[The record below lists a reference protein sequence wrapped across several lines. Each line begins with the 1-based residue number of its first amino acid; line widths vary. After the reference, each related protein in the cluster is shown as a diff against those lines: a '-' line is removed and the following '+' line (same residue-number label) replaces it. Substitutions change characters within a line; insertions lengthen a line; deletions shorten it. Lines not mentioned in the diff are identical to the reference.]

1 MHSTY
6 SDGILSPEE
15 IVKVAKQFQ
24 LSKIGIC
31 DHGFSKKLPASKQ
44 ISDRLEQYLLHL
56 NDLKSSCEIE
66 LLVGIEIDVSK
77 YFGVDPIKLPFNTLN
92 QFDYILFEYINTE
105 FEYWGKVGSRDIT
118 EIINI
123 RNQLTIPIGLAHNDL
138 QQNFLGKES
147 QITELLANEDIF
159 LELNQSEKRQMQQIG
174 RNSREGKDYYCHF
187 SSKLLKLLKEF
198 TVKVI
203 IGTDSHS
210 GSSIN
215 RISDVMDFIKS
226 HQLCL
231 HELAL

>member
-1 MHSTY
+1 
-6 SDGILSPEE
+6 
-15 IVKVAKQFQ
+15 K
-24 LSKIGIC
+24 
-31 DHGFSKKLPASKQ
+31 
-44 ISDRLEQYLLHL
+44 QYLHHL

-77 YFGVDPIKLPFNTLN
+77 YFGIDPIKLPFNTLN

-105 FEYWGKVGSRDIT
+105 YEYWGKMGSRDIT

-138 QQNFLGKES
+138 QRNFLGKEN
-147 QITELLANEDIF
+147 QIMELLANKDIF
-159 LELNQSEKRQMQQIG
+159 LELDQSEKHQTRQID
-174 RNSREGKDYYCHF
+174 RNSREGKDYYHYF
-187 SSKLLKLLKEF
+187 SSKLIKLLKEYS
-198 TVKVI
+198 VKVI

-226 HQLCL
+226 HQLCF
-231 HELAL
+231 HELVL